1 MKDFVPKPGRL
12 MDQVREVLRFYHY
25 AYSTEK
31 TYVFWILEYIRF
43 NNKRHP
49 SEMGKTEIERFL
61 SNLAINKQVSASTQN
76 QAFNAILFLYRD
88 VLKSPI
94 PDQIN
99 ALRAKRYKRLP
110 TVLSKKEL
118 SLLFAHIP
126 QQHLLKFRLM
136 YGGGLRVLEVL
147 RLRVHDFDFDNQ
159 QLYIRDSK
167 GNKDRMTLF
176 PAVLHDDVRAQIE
189 RVRKMHEVQLSRGF
203 GRVVLPAAL
212 SRKYP
217 NAARSLGW
225 QYAFPA
231 SHNCK
236 DPRSDDIVRHH
247 LHESVLAKSL
257 KIASSKVG
265 SNKMI
270 TTHVLRHC
278 FATHLL
284 EDGVNIRT
292 VQTLLGHKDVKT
304 TEIYTHVMDKS
315 FTGVTSPL
323 LTLTGRMPPG

>member
-31 TYVFWILEYIRF
+31 SYVFWILQFIRF
-43 NNKRHP
+43 NNLRHP
-49 SEMGKTEIERFL
+49 AEMGKPEIERFL
-61 SNLAINKQVSASTQN
+61 SNLAINKHVSASTQN

-94 PDQIN
+94 PEQIN
-99 ALRAKRYKRLP
+99 ALRAKRHKRLP
-110 TVLSKKEL
+110 TVLSKQEL

-126 QQHLLKFRLM
+126 HHHLLMFQLM

-147 RLRVHDFDFDNQ
+147 RLRIHDFDFDNQ

-189 RVRKMHEVQLSRGF
+189 RVRKMHEVQLSCGF

-217 NAARSLGW
+217 NAAKSLGW

-236 DPRSDDIVRHH
+236 DPRSNDIVRHH
-247 LHESVLAKSL
+247 LHESALGRS
-257 KIASSKVG
+257 IAIARKKACI
-265 SNKMI
+265 NKMI
-270 TTHVLRHC
+270 STHVLRHC
-278 FATHLL
+278 FATHML

-292 VQTLLGHKDVKT
+292 VQTQLGHKDVKT

-315 FTGVTSPL
+315 FSGVTNPL
-323 LTLTGRMPPG
+323 LTLTGR

>member
-31 TYVFWILEYIRF
+31 SYVYWILQFIRF
-43 NNKRHP
+43 NDRQHP
-49 SEMGKTEIERFL
+49 RDMGKAEIERFL
-61 SNLAINKQVSASTQN
+61 SNLAINKNVSASTQN

-94 PDQIN
+94 HEQIN
-99 ALRAKRYKRLP
+99 ALRAKRQKRLP

-118 SLLFAHIP
+118 SILFAHIP
-126 QQHLLKFRLM
+126 RNHLLLFRLM
-136 YGGGLRVLEVL
+136 YGGGLRALEVL
-147 RLRVHDFDFDNQ
+147 RLRIHDFDFDNQ

-176 PAVLHDDVRAQIE
+176 PAVLHEDVRMQIE
-189 RVRKMHEVQLSRGF
+189 RVRKMHEVQIRHGF

-212 SRKYP
+212 SRKYV
-217 NAARSLGW
+217 NASKSLGW
-225 QYAFPA
+225 QYVFPA

-236 DPRSDDIVRHH
+236 DPRSNDIVRHH
-247 LHESVLAKSL
+247 LHESVLAKSVKL
-257 KIASSKVG
+257 AKRNAGI
-265 SNKMI
+265 NKHFS
-270 TTHVLRHC
+270 THVFRHC
-278 FATHLL
+278 FATHML

-323 LTLTGRMPPG
+323 LTLTAR

>member
-1 MKDFVPKPGRL
+1 MKDYVPKSVRL

-31 TYVFWILEYIRF
+31 TYVFWILQYIRF
-43 NNKRHP
+43 NDKRHP
-49 SEMGKTEIERFL
+49 SEMGKPEIERFL
-61 SNLAINKQVSASTQN
+61 SNLAINKHVSASTQN

-94 PDQIN
+94 QEQIN
-99 ALRAKRYKRLP
+99 ALRAKRHKRLP
-110 TVLSKKEL
+110 TVLSKREI
-118 SLLFAHIP
+118 SLLFTHIP
-126 QQHLLKFRLM
+126 RQHLLLFRLM
-136 YGGGLRVLEVL
+136 YGGGLRAMEVL
-147 RLRVHDFDFDNQ
+147 RLRIHDFDFDNQ

-176 PAVLHDDVRAQIE
+176 PAVLHEDVRMQIE
-189 RVRKMHEVQLSRGF
+189 RVRKMHEAQVRAGF

-217 NAARSLGW
+217 KAAHSLGW

-231 SHNCK
+231 SGNCK
-236 DPRSDDIVRHH
+236 DPRSGEIVRHH
-247 LHESVLAKSL
+247 LHESVLGRSVTMARK
-257 KIASSKVG
+257 KAGI
-265 SNKMI
+265 NKHFSAHI
-270 TTHVLRHC
+270 FRHC
-278 FATHLL
+278 FATHML

-292 VQTLLGHKDVKT
+292 LQTLLGHKDVKT

-315 FTGVTSPL
+315 FAGVKSPL
-323 LTLTGRMPPG
+323 LTLVGPAGS